1 MEHETFLHQ
10 YYIEHDHDPIIPKEI
25 FDEVQNCRRSRKRA
39 GESHTLFAN
48 QLYCSECGSAYG
60 PRRWHSTTQNDTV
73 WECIYSYRNGR
84 CCSSPHLYKC
94 LLIPIFRGMVNGL
107 LERHSDV
114 WVECIVTLSQYMD
127 DTSFSSNGIGT
138 ILQEGKP
145 SCTERMLWQI
155 IFPKVLVYPKNILI
169 FHVVDGN
176 EIRYQMRRTI
186 SIDSYTSPVNAG
198 ADEIRDTAVMV
209 LFQGKEFSLSKPE
222 RENSSINMVCSH
234 PQLGSPLCGSCRR
247 LRGCRCV

>member
-1 MEHETFLHQ
+1 MKHFCTNTTSSMIMIRLFRKKFLMKCRIAEDCVSELGSLIRYLQ
-10 YYIEHDHDPIIPKEI
+10 ISYI
-25 FDEVQNCRRSRKRA
+25 VQN
-39 GESHTLFAN
+39 
-48 QLYCSECGSAYG
+48 
-60 PRRWHSTTQNDTV
+60 
-73 WECIYSYRNGR
+73 
-84 CCSSPHLYKC
+84 
-94 LLIPIFRGMVNGL
+94 
-107 LERHSDV
+107 
-114 WVECIVTLSQYMD
+114 VEALMD
-127 DTSFSSNGIGT
+127 LGDGIGT